1 MPDPLVPQWVFAR
14 ARRVLLPTMLLLFLA
29 GPAGAADGGSAT
41 TAPAIARSL
50 SVDPFSAAPSDS
62 LVPRENQ
69 RLVAATLALF
79 LGPFGAHRLYF
90 GTTAKVPII
99 YGITFGGFGILAVI
113 DLGHILFTKDLSR
126 YRDCDRVFMWA
137 RPKPATTP
145 P

>member
-1 MPDPLVPQWVFAR
+1 MSRPLDRRAFVPTC
-14 ARRVLLPTMLLLFLA
+14 RVLSLVILLLFLA
-29 GPAGAADGGSAT
+29 GSTRAADGGPVLT
-41 TAPAIARSL
+41 PPAIASIL
-50 SVDPFSAAPSDS
+50 SDDPMAVASSDS
-62 LVPRENQ
+62 LAPQENQ
-69 RLVAATLALF
+69 RLVAAALALF

-99 YGITFGGFGILAVI
+99 YGITFGGFGVLAVI

-137 RPKPATTP
+137 RPKAATTP